1 MWISAEIL
9 ALGPLQ
15 SQQITSSLFRIF
27 LQSDWQMNNGFL
39 TGQPWWLVHR
49 YQEQGFWCWF
59 ADGLEQRFNFV
70 FGASSSFFFFSF
82 EWLFWLFSQQY
93 CSCLKMRDF
102 ITFNPFSLLFQCD
115 SSITST
121 SVLDDSTVPSPG
133 TVVTVIRPRSSV
145 RVPVKFHPRDERLR
159 TSVVLIR

>member
-1 MWISAEIL
+1 
-9 ALGPLQ
+9 
-15 SQQITSSLFRIF
+15 
-27 LQSDWQMNNGFL
+27 
-39 TGQPWWLVHR
+39 
-49 YQEQGFWCWF
+49 
-59 ADGLEQRFNFV
+59 
-70 FGASSSFFFFSF
+70 
-82 EWLFWLFSQQY
+82 
-93 CSCLKMRDF
+93 MRDVV
-102 ITFNPFSLLFQCD
+102 TFNPFSLLFQCD